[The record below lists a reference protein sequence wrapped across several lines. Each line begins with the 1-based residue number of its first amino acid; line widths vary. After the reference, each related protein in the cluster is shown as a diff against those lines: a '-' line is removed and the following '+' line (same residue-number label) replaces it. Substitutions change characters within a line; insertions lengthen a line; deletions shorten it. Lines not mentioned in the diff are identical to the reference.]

1 MAKMAKEW
9 LDDIDPV
16 SAPKR
21 ACMKKVM
28 QCKYDHFGAIYL
40 PTKFGRVW
48 ITQKKVIALLKF
60 PTFGPSVGKMAIAM
74 ATGHLGPKNFS
85 QVKAN
90 YICSNIGPMGTLA
103 ATSQLSVS
111 GNQGEIALLFPTWN
125 FFDYPLYSTGALVLL
140 SLKPHA
146 SASLIFIRIHLSK
159 SITEA
164 NNSSLNN
171 FLVKMQLI

>member
-90 YICSNIGPMGTLA
+90 YICSNIGLMGTLA

-111 GNQGEIALLFPTWN
+111 GNQGEVAL
-125 FFDYPLYSTGALVLL
+125 
-140 SLKPHA
+140 
-146 SASLIFIRIHLSK
+146 
-159 SITEA
+159 
-164 NNSSLNN
+164 
-171 FLVKMQLI
+171 FL

>member
-74 ATGHLGPKNFS
+74 ATGHLGPKIFS

-111 GNQGEIALLFPTWN
+111 GNQGA
-125 FFDYPLYSTGALVLL
+125 
-140 SLKPHA
+140 
-146 SASLIFIRIHLSK
+146 
-159 SITEA
+159 
-164 NNSSLNN
+164 
-171 FLVKMQLI
+171 

>member
-90 YICSNIGPMGTLA
+90 YICSNIGLMGTLA

-111 GNQGEIALLFPTWN
+111 GNQGDLVPQQVLAWSPET
-125 FFDYPLYSTGALVLL
+125 PLRPLV
-140 SLKPHA
+140 
-146 SASLIFIRIHLSK
+146 
-159 SITEA
+159 
-164 NNSSLNN
+164 
-171 FLVKMQLI
+171 

>member
-28 QCKYDHFGAIYL
+28 QCKYDHFGATYL

-60 PTFGPSVGKMAIAM
+60 PTFGPSVGLMAIAM
-74 ATGHLGPKNFS
+74 ATGHLRPNALS
-85 QVKAN
+85 EVKA
-90 YICSNIGPMGTLA
+90 Y
-103 ATSQLSVS
+103 
-111 GNQGEIALLFPTWN
+111 
-125 FFDYPLYSTGALVLL
+125 
-140 SLKPHA
+140 
-146 SASLIFIRIHLSK
+146 
-159 SITEA
+159 
-164 NNSSLNN
+164 
-171 FLVKMQLI
+171 

>member
-74 ATGHLGPKNFS
+74 ATGHLGPKIFS

-90 YICSNIGPMGTLA
+90 YICSNIGLMGTLA

-111 GNQGEIALLFPTWN
+111 GNQGAL
-125 FFDYPLYSTGALVLL
+125 
-140 SLKPHA
+140 
-146 SASLIFIRIHLSK
+146 R
-159 SITEA
+159 
-164 NNSSLNN
+164 
-171 FLVKMQLI
+171 